1 MDTTP
6 HSPDAVLHT
15 LGLSEGE
22 AEVYRLLLREGEATI
37 GDISRNCSFSRARI
51 YGILDNLAARGA
63 AHQVSAHPRTYAPE
77 NPRRLAELRLR
88 EVEAACAAAEETLI
102 PLYETQERVYTEAVT
117 IRDMGGFQQI
127 EEMRLRAT
135 ESIDGIAAFLPSAIP
150 DSLCRALASASRAGV
165 RVRLLFPLGDGP
177 LNLTRLPGKYEIRR
191 AATPAAGMFIID
203 QAELLIGGLEK
214 PESATHLLGLW
225 LHHEELARL
234 SGQIFETLFEAGEPL

>member
-1 MDTTP
+1 
-6 HSPDAVLHT
+6 
-15 LGLSEGE
+15 
-22 AEVYRLLLREGEATI
+22 
-37 GDISRNCSFSRARI
+37 
-51 YGILDNLAARGA
+51 
-63 AHQVSAHPRTYAPE
+63 
-77 NPRRLAELRLR
+77 
-88 EVEAACAAAEETLI
+88 
-102 PLYETQERVYTEAVT
+102 
-117 IRDMGGFQQI
+117 MGVFQQV
-127 EEMRLRAT
+127 EEMCLRAT

-165 RVRLLFPLGDGP
+165 RVRLLFPLGDTP

-234 SGQIFETLFEAGEPL
+234 SGQIFETLFAAGKPL

>member
-1 MDTTP
+1 M
-6 HSPDAVLHT
+6 LHT

-22 AEVYRLLLREGEATI
+22 AEVYRLLLRAGEASV
-37 GDISRNCSFSRARI
+37 GDISRGCAFSRARI

-63 AHQVSAHPRTYAPE
+63 AHQVLEHPRTYAPE

-102 PLYETQERVYTEAVT
+102 PLYETQERSYTESVT
-117 IRDMGGFQQI
+117 VRDMGVFQQV
-127 EEMRLRAT
+127 EEMCLRAT

-150 DSLCRALASASRAGV
+150 DSLCRALASGSRAGV
-165 RVRLLFPLGDGP
+165 RVRLLFPLGEAP
-177 LNLTRLPGKYEIRR
+177 LDLARLPGKYEIRR

-214 PESATHLLGLW
+214 PESTTHLLGLW